1 MKARLTVNAKLDKSR
16 FPINV
21 EATAEEMV
29 SVNLG
34 SPALY
39 RGMGLCHQAEPVY
52 RLCRQVDSLGL
63 VRRTFPAKLLTLDW
77 LTLLNQPVSLPVS
90 SQH

>member
-1 MKARLTVNAKLDKSR
+1 MVGQLSGVTTMKARLTVNAKLDKSR

-34 SPALY
+34 SHELYGGNGPMPSSRAGVSYAPAGRSPWALS
-39 RGMGLCHQAEPVY
+39 A
-52 RLCRQVDSLGL
+52 
-63 VRRTFPAKLLTLDW
+63 VRFPPIFSHLIG
-77 LTLLNQPVSLPVS
+77 
-90 SQH
+90 